1 MKPLGDAVSAVARA
15 LGIDE
20 GEIAHRKAFLEF
32 GEADVRLLTELHAR
46 LQGTQRRFVDEF
58 YAHLLKF
65 DETRRFIPDAESLD
79 RLKRTQAT
87 YFETLTAGDY
97 GPKYILDRLRVGIV
111 HQRIG
116 LEPKWYIG
124 AYSKYLAGLLP
135 ELWRLLHR
143 DPQKFFDTYWAL
155 QKVVLLDMGLAI
167 DI

>member
-20 GEIAHRKAFLEF
+20 GEVAHRKAFLEF

-124 AYSKYLAGLLP
+124 AYSKYLSGLLP
-135 ELWRLLHR
+135 ELWRPAR
-143 DPQKFFDTYWAL
+143 R
-155 QKVVLLDMGLAI
+155 
-167 DI
+167 

>member
-20 GEIAHRKAFLEF
+20 GEVAHRKAFLEF
-32 GEADVRLLTELHAR
+32 GEADV
-46 LQGTQRRFVDEF
+46 
-58 YAHLLKF
+58 HLLEF

-124 AYSKYLAGLLP
+124 AYSKYLFGMLP
-135 ELWRLLHR
+135 GLWRLLHR
-143 DPQKFFDTYWAL
+143 NPQKFLDTHGAL
-155 QKVVLLDMGLAI
+155 QQIVLLDMELAI
-167 DI
+167 DTSQGSCP